1 MTFTDTKLP
10 LFLIA
15 DLYKNV
21 LIESNEVVTPKVA
34 EALPIKENS
43 ISFLGENKKRIS
55 IIINDAEAVFI
66 GDEKLQLL
74 TNLLIACKLT
84 IADVAIVN
92 THNKSVHYTKIK
104 QELHPSF
111 LLLMG
116 IDARTFQLP
125 IIFPEYKIQSY
136 DTCQILIAD
145 DLKNMLGTSTDVKL
159 AKSKLW
165 LCLKQ
170 MFLI

>member
-1 MTFTDTKLP
+1 MRFIDTKLP
-10 LFLIA
+10 PFLIA
-15 DLYKNV
+15 DLYKNI
-21 LIESNEVVTPKVA
+21 LIESNEIVTPKVA
-34 EALPIKENS
+34 EDLPIKEDL

-66 GDEKLQLL
+66 DDAKLLLL
-74 TNLLIACKLT
+74 TNLLTACKLT

-92 THNKSVHYTKIK
+92 MYNKSIHYTKIK
-104 QELHPSF
+104 QALRPLF

-116 IDARTFQLP
+116 IDAKAFQLP
-125 IIFPEYKIQSY
+125 IIFPEYKIQPY
-136 DTCQILIAD
+136 DSCQILLAD
-145 DLKNMLGTSTDVKL
+145 DLKDMLGTNNEVKL

-170 MFLI
+170 LFSV